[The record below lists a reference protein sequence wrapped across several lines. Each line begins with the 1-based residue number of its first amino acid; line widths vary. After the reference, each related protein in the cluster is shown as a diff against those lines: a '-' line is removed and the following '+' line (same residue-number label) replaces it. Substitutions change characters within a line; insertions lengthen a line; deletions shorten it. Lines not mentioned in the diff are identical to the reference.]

1 MLPLKF
7 QLFSNINHL
16 KYFIITYD
24 DIKKNM
30 QKKLLEAHEA
40 TKRAVDEVEA
50 ANAWAKAIEVQKDAI
65 EAWRSAV
72 EATNIELVVTTTVEM
87 NKLKTDLSCAN
98 KEVR

>member
-1 MLPLKF
+1 
-7 QLFSNINHL
+7 
-16 KYFIITYD
+16 
-24 DIKKNM
+24 M